1 MGANDGVKYKK
12 KLLNKVKTEQDRIK
26 QEKQRMSTKSEEE
39 EHKHTVLMQ
48 DSMIFKVFQYP
59 FFSNSLHHDEY
70 EKSKG
75 QF

>member
-39 EHKHTVLMQ
+39 EHKQSQRAVFHISIYYKKTG
-48 DSMIFKVFQYP
+48 DSRWW
-59 FFSNSLHHDEY
+59 HER
-70 EKSKG
+70 
-75 QF
+75 